1 LSLPPPPSP
10 GGKVAD
16 VQPEPTERKTVTTT
30 PKIYVACL
38 AAYNNGKLHGAWIDA
53 DQSADAIHEEIKAM
67 LASSPEAGA
76 EEWAIHDYE
85 GFGAVRISEW
95 ESMEMIAAMSALI
108 SEHGELGVAALAH
121 FCGDIQEAR
130 SALEE
135 NYCGQYRSLADF
147 AQEITEE
154 TTSIPQ
160 NLAYYIDYS
169 AMARDMEM
177 NGDVFTIETGFE
189 AVHVFWNH

>member
-1 LSLPPPPSP
+1 M
-10 GGKVAD
+10 
-16 VQPEPTERKTVTTT
+16 TTT

>member
-1 LSLPPPPSP
+1 MTS
-10 GGKVAD
+10 
-16 VQPEPTERKTVTTT
+16 T

-53 DQSADAIHEEIKAM
+53 DQSADAIHEEIKAI

-95 ESMEMIAAMSALI
+95 ESMELLADMAALI
-108 SEHGELGVAALAH
+108 SEHNELGVAALAH

-130 SALEE
+130 SALED